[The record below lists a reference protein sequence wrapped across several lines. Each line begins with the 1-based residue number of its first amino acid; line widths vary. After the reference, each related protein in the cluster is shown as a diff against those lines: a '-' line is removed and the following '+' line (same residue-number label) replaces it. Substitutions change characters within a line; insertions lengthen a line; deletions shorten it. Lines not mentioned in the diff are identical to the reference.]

1 MRMTHIGTDEAGYGP
16 TLGPLVITA
25 TVWQS
30 PDDLQPSEWYEA
42 LAPSVTSTCSARIRK
57 SVPNNVGQGQD
68 CDALIVADSKK
79 LYQAGHGLGNLERTA
94 LALIG
99 LVKGVPKDWRELV
112 AGLAPESLSDLAVI
126 PWFADFNPVLPVE
139 TTSGRI
145 ESAVTCLKEALSK
158 ADLRCVEIRSQLVT
172 AMRFNRKLKRFSS
185 QGELLSNLTLQL
197 VSNVLSS
204 HQKAVLWADRH
215 GGRAYYA
222 SVLHQAFGAGLVQ
235 TEHETPEESAYRVCC
250 SNRTLRAVFLTRAE
264 RLLPVAASSI
274 ISKYLREL
282 AMLALNRFWQ
292 AHLPNLAP
300 TAGYPGDAR
309 RFLAEIA
316 PVQEKLGIAED
327 IIRRKR

>member
-30 PDDLQPSEWYEA
+30 PDDLQPSQWYEA
-42 LAPSVTSTCSARIRK
+42 LAPDVTSTCSVRIRK
-57 SVPNNVGQGQD
+57 SVPNNVGQRQN
-68 CDALIVADSKK
+68 CDALIIADSKK

-99 LVKGVPKDWRELV
+99 LVKGVPKDWRELI
-112 AGLAPESLSDLAVI
+112 AQLAPDALSDFATI
-126 PWFADFNPVLPVE
+126 PWFADFNLALPIE
-139 TTSGRI
+139 TTSNLV
-145 ESAVTCLKEALSK
+145 ESAVACLKRALSK
-158 ADLRCVEIRSQLVT
+158 ADVGCVDLRSRFLT
-172 AMRFNRKLKRFSS
+172 AMRFNRELERFSS
-185 QGELLSNLTLQL
+185 KGELLSNRTLQL
-197 VSNVLSS
+197 VSDVLLS

-222 SVLHQAFGAGLVQ
+222 GLLYQIFGAGLVQ
-235 TEHETPEESAYRVCC
+235 TEYESPEESAYRVSCPD
-250 SNRTLRAVFLTRAE
+250 RTLRAVFLTQAE

-292 AHLPNLAP
+292 AHLPSLAP
-300 TAGYPGDAR
+300 TAGYPVDAR
-309 RFLAEIA
+309 RFLAQIA
-316 PVQEKLGIAED
+316 PVQKKLGIADD